1 MTSTKIM
8 KVKSLRSFMLALII
22 FLLQIM
28 SSKVTLLV
36 SAGVILTLPNTLT
49 YVFDDVVTQ
58 NIIVAPHTF
67 YECENDL
74 RDAIAHP
81 MEYFNISSTEHVKMV
96 QPKCWEVDEDF
107 SEIVGFAR
115 QMAQLVKFVDEK
127 EAAKLRIELNKC
139 IREGID
145 VVPDTF

>member
-1 MTSTKIM
+1 
-8 KVKSLRSFMLALII
+8 
-22 FLLQIM
+22 
-28 SSKVTLLV
+28 
-36 SAGVILTLPNTLT
+36 
-49 YVFDDVVTQ
+49 
-58 NIIVAPHTF
+58 
-67 YECENDL
+67 
-74 RDAIAHP
+74 
-81 MEYFNISSTEHVKMV
+81 MV

-145 VVPDTF
+145 VVPDTFDNSMLISFWFLIKSIKDDVLFMCRNNEDKAYIGVKAM